1 MVNFAT
7 PTPDW
12 DSQGPAVLY
21 LFLSSGTSICS
32 TMPFPPLEILIML
45 LSEFP
50 LTFHQTQ
57 NRMSCFIVYL
67 MTILVVIR
75 MVFMIISE
83 MFHGKIPLRYLLKIP
98 SAVANEFCEWFQVGI
113 DVYIPY
119 CKYEVKPHSPP

>member
-32 TMPFPPLEILIML
+32 TMSFPPLEILIML

-75 MVFMIISE
+75 MVFMII
-83 MFHGKIPLRYLLKIP
+83 
-98 SAVANEFCEWFQVGI
+98 
-113 DVYIPY
+113 
-119 CKYEVKPHSPP
+119 

>member
-7 PTPDW
+7 PIPDW
-12 DSQGPAVLY
+12 DFHGPAVLY

-57 NRMSCFIVYL
+57 NRMSCFTVYL
-67 MTILVVIR
+67 MTILVVIG
-75 MVFMIISE
+75 MVFVII
-83 MFHGKIPLRYLLKIP
+83 
-98 SAVANEFCEWFQVGI
+98 
-113 DVYIPY
+113 
-119 CKYEVKPHSPP
+119 